1 MPTFRNDSTARIS
14 LLCRTLTRF
23 AVLASLTCLFSVDL
37 LAQNSTA
44 STPQEKV
51 QVMKIKEGDVFP
63 IPEIGALVVK
73 AEADLKIQFVPPAEN
88 RREPYKSVDLQLGD
102 LILMA
107 NGKRVKT
114 IKELTDA
121 HASTTIGAE
130 FKLGIQRGKEMM
142 IVSFPKADPKDLPQR
157 TMRIMTTGG
166 EGAEVLPAVGVV
178 LAQKQKSVVIDKI
191 LPVETAIV
199 KTLDVKEG
207 DVITAINGKPVATV
221 KDFVGIYDGLEVGS
235 PVTVK
240 TDRKGAPLQVTFKK
254 PKPMGPVFIRKE
266 VQ

>member
-1 MPTFRNDSTARIS
+1 
-14 LLCRTLTRF
+14 
-23 AVLASLTCLFSVDL
+23 LFSADL
-37 LAQNSTA
+37 LAQTGTA
-44 STPQEKV
+44 SAPQGKV

-73 AEADLKIQFVPPAEN
+73 GEKDLMIQFVPPAEN
-88 RREPYKSVDLQLGD
+88 RRDPYKSVDLQTGD

-107 NGKRVKT
+107 NGKRVKS

-121 HASTTIGAE
+121 HASTAIGME

-142 IVSFPKADPKDLPQR
+142 IVSFAKADPKDLPKR
-157 TMRIMTTGG
+157 SMRIMTTGG
-166 EGAEVLPAVGVV
+166 EGTEVLPAVGVV
-178 LAQKQKSVVIDKI
+178 LAQKQKTVVIDKI
-191 LPVETAIV
+191 LPVESSIV
-199 KTLDVKEG
+199 KTLDVNEG
-207 DVITAINGKPVATV
+207 DVITAINGKPVASV

-235 PVTVK
+235 PVTVN
-240 TDRKGAPLQVTFKK
+240 TVRKGTPLQVTFKK